1 MLFAKPGEYEA
12 CGIFGIEHFFLLIIT
27 IIGIKVAVNHT
38 DISNKNVIKKRIQ
51 IVTIC
56 AWVLEIIKI
65 IFNLSIG
72 NGNNINTYVPLYYCS
87 ILLYAGIF
95 SSLGKGTL
103 KRIGDVFL
111 ATGGIIG
118 GIIFLILPTTS
129 ITTYPMLHYLSLQSF
144 IYHGAM
150 VYLGI
155 IINKS
160 QYVELEKRDIVYYA
174 GLVGIMCLIA
184 FIFNNIFDS
193 NLMFISK
200 DFPNNPITI
209 LYKLTGKF
217 FPLIVSLIQI
227 APPFYTV
234 IGIKKIIQ
242 RAVVK
247 EKQETQN
254 KEEKVLY
261 ENV

>member
-12 CGIFGIEHFFLLIIT
+12 CGMFSFEHLLLLVLT
-27 IIGIKVAVNHT
+27 IMAIKIALKNT
-38 DISNKNVIKKRIQ
+38 DTSNKNVIKRRIQ
-51 IVTIC
+51 VITIC

-72 NGNNINTYVPLYYCS
+72 NGNNINTYIPLYYCS

-95 SSLGKGTL
+95 SSVGKGTL

-129 ITTYPMLHYLSLQSF
+129 ITTYPMFHYLSLHSF

-150 VYLGI
+150 IYLGI

-160 QYVELEKRDIVYYA
+160 RYIELEKRDIVYYA
-174 GLVGIMCLIA
+174 GLVGEMCLIA
-184 FIFNNIFDS
+184 FVFNSIFDS

-217 FPLIVSLIQI
+217 FPLVVSLIQM

-247 EKQETQN
+247 ENQETQN

>member
-1 MLFAKPGEYEA
+1 MFFAKPGEYEA
-12 CGIFGIEHFFLLIIT
+12 CGIFSFEHFFLLIIT
-27 IIGIKVAVNHT
+27 IIGIKVAVNYT
-38 DISNKNVIKKRIQ
+38 DTSNKNVIKKRIQ

-129 ITTYPMLHYLSLQSF
+129 ITTYPMFHYLSLQSF

-160 QYVELEKRDIVYYA
+160 QYVELEKKDIVYYS
-174 GLVGIMCLIA
+174 GLVGTMCLIA

-209 LYKLTGKF
+209 IYKLTGKF
-217 FPLIVSLIQI
+217 FPVVVSLIQMI
-227 APPFYTV
+227 APFYTV
-234 IGIKKIIQ
+234 IGLKKIMQKTAIIEKQ
-242 RAVVK
+242 GMKNK
-247 EKQETQN
+247 EKE
-254 KEEKVLY
+254 LY

>member
-1 MLFAKPGEYEA
+1 MFFAKPGKYEA
-12 CGIFGIEHFFLLIIT
+12 CGIFSIEHFFLLILT
-27 IIGIKVAVNHT
+27 IIGIKIAVKNT
-38 DISNKNVIKKRIQ
+38 DIANKSVIKKRIQ

-56 AWVLEIIKI
+56 AWILEIIKI
-65 IFNLSIG
+65 LFNLSIG
-72 NGNNINTYVPLYYCS
+72 NGNNINTYIPLYYCS

-95 SSLGKGTL
+95 SSLGKDTL

-129 ITTYPMLHYLSLQSF
+129 ITIYPMLHYLSLQSF

-150 VYLGI
+150 IYLAI

-160 QYVELEKRDIVYYA
+160 EYIELEKRDIVYYA
-174 GLVGIMCLIA
+174 GLIGTMCLLA

-209 LYKLTGKF
+209 IYKLTGKF
-217 FPLIVSLIQI
+217 FPLVISLVQMIL
-227 APPFYTV
+227 PFYAV
-234 IGIKKIIQ
+234 IGVKKIISSV
-242 RAVVK
+242 ATI
-247 EKQETQN
+247 EKQETEN
-254 KEEKVLY
+254 EEEKAIY

>member
-1 MLFAKPGEYEA
+1 MFFAKPGEYEA
-12 CGIFGIEHFFLLIIT
+12 CGIFSFEHFFLLIIT
-27 IIGIKVAVNHT
+27 IIGIKISVNYT
-38 DISNKNVIKKRIQ
+38 DTNNKDVIKNKIRTI
-51 IVTIC
+51 TIC
-56 AWVLEIIKI
+56 AWILEIIKI
-65 IFNLSIG
+65 IFNLAIG
-72 NGNNINTYVPLYYCS
+72 NGNNINTYIPLYYCS

-95 SSLGKGTL
+95 SSVGKGIL

-111 ATGGIIG
+111 ATGGIVG

-129 ITTYPMLHYLSLQSF
+129 ITTYPVFHYLSLQSF

-150 VYLGI
+150 IYLAI

-160 QYVELEKRDIVYYA
+160 EYIELEKKDIVYYA
-174 GLVGIMCLIA
+174 GLVGGMCLIA

-209 LYKLTGKF
+209 IYKLTRKF
-217 FPLIVSLIQI
+217 FPVVVSLIQMI
-227 APPFYTV
+227 APFYTV
-234 IGIKKIIQ
+234 IWLKKIMQETSIM
-242 RAVVK
+242 
-247 EKQETQN
+247 EKQEVKT
-254 KEEKVLY
+254 KEKELY